1 MAGTLS
7 GRVFTICTEILAEL
21 EREKERVKEL
31 KARLK
36 AARKEIGE
44 LKAVAAKG
52 LTGGEGEV
60 SKDGGGLEAGVIVID
75 DEDDEIDGD
84 VDDYED
90 DDGSEGEGEDEGED
104 EGEAGGITHGDAL
117 GDFKMSL
124 VVNGGLRLVIENRLG
139 FVLAF
144 YQRKL
149 VSDPCVTLEFGVPG
163 DSTRIP
169 GVSKKVFNL
178 WAHERNAELLHKI
191 SSLLYQTLHQTP
203 QRKNMIDEPVKSRGL
218 DSKKGAKRDRE
229 KDQKRDPKNRDK
241 DTKRE
246 GSQTPSGKGSLNKVK
261 KHDGNFEDIARSAVP
276 RSSAFRDTPRVSEPI
291 KKKKQHKPPLEFE
304 SVIPPKPPAP
314 TQNTHRQPMHAA
326 SASTSSATKIMTAY
340 TSPQDIEMAESQL
353 RIQSLHGE
361 ERVRQEKWAIE
372 KLSHHGACPAGYKWH
387 PYNKGVDTRGRL
399 LDGYRCRGGNHMI
412 THAIVA
418 GGRNDY
424 YCSAANLAFLVQ
436 LQWQCTALSPLQTP
450 PPMRY
455 PGMQAPLGMIMV
467 LGQQQF
473 QQVQMQQPMHFIQQ
487 PGQPILLKFNLP
499 LLLPL
504 NSHKLHG
511 LLPAMTSEK
520 RSQESTPKIRA
531 PHSLPFQQM
540 GAPITT
546 VLAPGDATNT
556 RMLNYFNA
564 TYFQFLL
571 RESRDTR
578 RVSAMSLRCV
588 V

>member
-1 MAGTLS
+1 M
-7 GRVFTICTEILAEL
+7 V
-21 EREKERVKEL
+21 
-31 KARLK
+31 
-36 AARKEIGE
+36 
-44 LKAVAAKG
+44 
-52 LTGGEGEV
+52 
-60 SKDGGGLEAGVIVID
+60 
-75 DEDDEIDGD
+75 
-84 VDDYED
+84 
-90 DDGSEGEGEDEGED
+90 
-104 EGEAGGITHGDAL
+104 
-117 GDFKMSL
+117 
-124 VVNGGLRLVIENRLG
+124 
-139 FVLAF
+139 
-144 YQRKL
+144 
-149 VSDPCVTLEFGVPG
+149 
-163 DSTRIP
+163 
-169 GVSKKVFNL
+169 
-178 WAHERNAELLHKI
+178 
-191 SSLLYQTLHQTP
+191 
-203 QRKNMIDEPVKSRGL
+203 DEPVKSRGL
-218 DSKKGAKRDRE
+218 DSKNGAKRDRE
-229 KDQKRDPKNRDK
+229 KDRKRDPKNRDK

-487 PGQPILLKFNLP
+487 PGQPMYLIQPGQPTQLIQLMQPAQVQPPPPPPPQLP
-499 LLLPL
+499 QAPRPPAGYDLWYGPFPL
-504 NSHKLHG
+504 TTTEKDVQRKAQSRKHAQDQGAEFAAFPANGCSHHHG
-511 LLPAMTSEK
+511 SGP
-520 RSQESTPKIRA
+520 R
-531 PHSLPFQQM
+531 
-540 GAPITT
+540 
-546 VLAPGDATNT
+546 
-556 RMLNYFNA
+556 
-564 TYFQFLL
+564 
-571 RESRDTR
+571 
-578 RVSAMSLRCV
+578 
-588 V
+588 